1 MNSLFPERF
10 SYSDIASLWQR
21 MTDNAPSIDFNR
33 FSIIFEP
40 RKRTKQ
46 RPNTAGAQ
54 RIISNEMCGQIM
66 FKLRGLVKASKVS
79 LHDVFNHFDYDRGDG
94 MINLHEFS
102 KKLQPTLIPQL
113 I

>member
-21 MTDNAPSIDFNR
+21 MTDNAPAIDFNR

-40 RKRTKQ
+40 RKRTNQ

-54 RIISNEMCGQIM
+54 RISSNEMCEQIV
-66 FKLRGLVKASKVS
+66 FKLRGLIKSSKVS
-79 LHDVFNHFDYDRGDG
+79 LHEVFNNFDSDSND
-94 MINLHEFS
+94 LS
-102 KKLQPTLIPQL
+102 
-113 I
+113 